1 MNDLIQINYRDPRPV
16 YEQIMDEL
24 RKLIISGAIEP
35 DEKLPSVR
43 DLARQLAINP
53 NTIQRAY
60 RELEQSGYIYSVPG
74 KGNFAGARQEVDAGR
89 RTALMQTLR
98 ETARE
103 LRYLGV
109 SEAELAAAI
118 RAEEGEKSNA

>member
-1 MNDLIQINYRDPRPV
+1 
-16 YEQIMDEL
+16 
-24 RKLIISGAIEP
+24 
-35 DEKLPSVR
+35 
-43 DLARQLAINP
+43 
-53 NTIQRAY
+53 
-60 RELEQSGYIYSVPG
+60 
-74 KGNFAGARQEVDAGR
+74 
-89 RTALMQTLR
+89 MQTLR